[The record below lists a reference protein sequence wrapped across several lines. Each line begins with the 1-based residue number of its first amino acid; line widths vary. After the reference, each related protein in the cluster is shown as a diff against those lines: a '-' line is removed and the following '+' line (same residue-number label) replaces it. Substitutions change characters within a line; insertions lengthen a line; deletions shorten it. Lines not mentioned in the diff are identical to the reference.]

1 MYQRGPTYE
10 YSIKSFQR
18 TGNGCGAYKYLIAQ
32 HAGRYKWVK
41 ILRDAITYVNE
52 MIRDGATIYLLQAHI
67 VKYREF
73 YVDIENESEHVTEQV
88 PNPRTQVQ
96 SLLDLIEGCTD
107 PNICAR
113 VAAVSNEANGMQS
126 DFELAVAHLLPACHV
141 AAKAP
146 KKRKNA

>member
-1 MYQRGPTYE
+1 MCGTTYKA
-10 YSIKSFQR
+10 SIKSFQR
-18 TGNGCGAYKYLIAQ
+18 TGNGRGDYKALIAQ
-32 HAGRYKWVK
+32 HAGKDNWVK
-41 ILRDAITYVNE
+41 ILQDANIYVNE
-52 MIRDGATIYLLQAHI
+52 RKWHGTTSYLLQAHI
-67 VKYREF
+67 EKFREC